1 MRTMYKAVLLPRA
14 EKQLRKLRDQQ
25 LVREF
30 RECIR
35 EICEQPFRK
44 SKVGDLQGVW
54 AHGFSYRGT
63 SYRVAYFIDRE
74 KQTVYVIGLGSHEG
88 FWEEIKR
95 YLK

>member
-1 MRTMYKAVLLPRA
+1 MYKAVLLSRA
-14 EKQLRKLRDQQ
+14 EKQLRKLKDRRLIQQ
-25 LVREF
+25 F
-30 RECIR
+30 RECLR

-44 SKVGDLQGVW
+44 PKVGDLQGVW

-63 SYRVAYFIDRE
+63 SYRVAYFVDRDE
-74 KQTVYVIGLGSHEG
+74 QTVYVIGLGSHEG